1 LVINEELEL
10 YNLIGY
16 KIKVGNQYKE
26 GKLDQVGKTERFST
40 SQAEPITELEFFL
53 KEKVVYFHELNEE
66 E

>member
-1 LVINEELEL
+1 MGI
-10 YNLIGY
+10 

>member
-1 LVINEELEL
+1 MVINEELEL
-10 YNLIGY
+10 YNFIGY

-40 SQAEPITELEFFL
+40 SQAEPITELELFL